1 MKKTSQE
8 KIDDIAE
15 KIAILSHQLLKIAKK
30 EYGEEAFIFVSDD
43 EGIAICDR
51 SKSGRSQGMAQEV
64 VYMTDASHAFDI
76 GSW

>member
-1 MKKTSQE
+1 MKKTNQE

-43 EGIAICDR
+43 EGIAI
-51 SKSGRSQGMAQEV
+51 
-64 VYMTDASHAFDI
+64 
-76 GSW
+76 